1 MKEKYPDLLAE
12 FKLLI
17 RQEMWKRQLIHE
29 AKDTFGKKGK
39 KPNENQQTKT

>member
-1 MKEKYPDLLAE
+1 MKENYLHLLAE

-29 AKDTFGKKGK
+29 AKDTFGKRK
-39 KPNENQQTKT
+39 KPNENKQKKT